1 MNYTEIGML
10 CFSLVVGLGVGAIFY
25 MGLWWTILM
34 RFSSK
39 HLAFWWWT
47 SFIVRMIATA
57 SVFYLIANEHI
68 ARYALILLGFMLS
81 RKIVLNMK
89 TSG

>member
-1 MNYTEIGML
+1 MDYTEIGML
-10 CFSLVVGLGVGAIFY
+10 CLSLMAGLGVGALFF
-25 MGLWWTILM
+25 MGLWWTLLM

-39 HLAFWWWT
+39 HIVLWWWV
-47 SFIVRMIATA
+47 SFIVRIIATA
-57 SVFYLIANEHI
+57 SIFYLIANEHA
-68 ARYALILLGFMLS
+68 ARYAFILLGFMLS